1 MVQQSAN
8 GLTMTKEDS
17 TSKKFD
23 KVEDHKDVKTT
34 SKDIKG
40 PNGVTRH
47 VETKTFSWSHKEVHS
62 ATSTKRRVTTTTKV
76 VKK

>member
-1 MVQQSAN
+1 
-8 GLTMTKEDS
+8 MTKEDS
-17 TSKKFD
+17 STKTFD
-23 KVEDHKDVKTT
+23 KVEDHRDVK
-34 SKDIKG
+34 SSSRDIKG

-62 ATSTKRRVTTTTKV
+62 SASTKRRVTTTTKV